1 MDKDRKWWSMNRIMQ
16 KGSFTIEAAV
26 YVPMMMFLVLITL
39 RGGIAFFQESMNR
52 DVYQGL
58 TTMDAVSEFY
68 TYQMIKEVGEEW
80 IDD

>member
-1 MDKDRKWWSMNRIMQ
+1 MNRIMQ
-16 KGSFTIEAAV
+16 KGSFTVEAAV

-39 RGGIAFFQESMNR
+39 RGGIAFFQESVNK

-58 TTMDAVSEFY
+58 TAMDTVSEFY